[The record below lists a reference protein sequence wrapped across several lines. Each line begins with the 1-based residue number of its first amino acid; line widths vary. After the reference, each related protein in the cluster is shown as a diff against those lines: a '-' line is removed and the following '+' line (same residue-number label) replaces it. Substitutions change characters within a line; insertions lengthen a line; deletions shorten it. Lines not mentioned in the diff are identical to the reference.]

1 MRDDSLHIPSVHERG
16 ALTLNAL
23 TIQTEDQLQRVLAQ
37 CGFAAAAPAIAPSW
51 HFWQSEWYGHL
62 LPVACYLCSFPYDEV
77 FVAIHDSAFQV
88 YEQDKQ
94 NCWFHL
100 VGEVL
105 GEVPEDELAA
115 RLRILT
121 QREDILQRRLALRLR
136 QGIK

>member
-1 MRDDSLHIPSVHERG
+1 M
-16 ALTLNAL
+16 
-23 TIQTEDQLQRVLAQ
+23 TIQTEDELQRVLAQ
-37 CGFAAAAPAIAPSW
+37 CGFAAAAPATAPSW
-51 HFWQSEWYGHL
+51 HFWQSQWHGQS
-62 LPVACYLCSFPYDEV
+62 LPIACYLRTFPYDEV

-105 GEVPEDELAA
+105 GEVSEDELAA

-121 QREDILQRRLALRLR
+121 QPEGILQRRLALRLR
-136 QGIK
+136 QRIK